1 MRREFEHV
9 STESAPHSPLL
20 DPAHG
25 LIDYDAVRVGEP
37 LPPIGFVVTQA
48 EVEDY
53 RDAVGTPERR
63 PAIATMH
70 LLALTLAAITAR
82 MPLPAACVHVGQEL
96 EWRHAIAPT
105 EHEAEILVRFAL
117 VSRRSAGGSTLSAF
131 SLHLASGGL
140 EVAQG
145 RILLQS

>member
-1 MRREFEHV
+1 M

-20 DPAHG
+20 DPAHARVE
-25 LIDYDAVRVGEP
+25 YDAVRVGEQ
-37 LPPIGFVVTQA
+37 LPPIGFVVTRA
-48 EVEDY
+48 DVEDY

-63 PAIATMH
+63 PTIATMH

-82 MPLPAACVHVGQEL
+82 MPLPATCVHVGQEL
-96 EWRHAIAPT
+96 EWQRAIAPI
-105 EHEAEILVRFAL
+105 EPGAEISIRFAL

-131 SLHLASGGL
+131 ALHLASGGL

>member
-1 MRREFEHV
+1 M

-25 LIDYDAVRVGEP
+25 LIDYDAVRVGEQ
-37 LPPIGFVVTQA
+37 LPPVGFVVTEA
-48 EVEDY
+48 DLEAY
-53 RDAVGTPERR
+53 RDAVGTPERQ
-63 PAIATMH
+63 PAVSATH

-82 MPLPAACVHVGQEL
+82 MPLPATCVHVGQEF
-96 EWRHAIAPT
+96 EWQRAIAP
-105 EHEAEILVRFAL
+105 EPEAEIIARFAL
-117 VSRRSAGGSTLSAF
+117 LSRRSTGGGTLSAF
-131 SLHLASGGL
+131 SLRLTSGGL